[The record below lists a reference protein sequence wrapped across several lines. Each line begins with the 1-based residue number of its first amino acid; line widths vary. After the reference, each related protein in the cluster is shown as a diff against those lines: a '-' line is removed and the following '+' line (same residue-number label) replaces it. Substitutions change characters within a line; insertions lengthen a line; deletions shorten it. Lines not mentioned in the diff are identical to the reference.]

1 MMNIGKV
8 VFALSLVPAVALAQ
22 PAAPAAKKEVPP
34 PPPAGAKAPTVAPPA
49 MPAAPAEVKLTT
61 DAFKGNWKFETTM
74 TATGMPGMDK
84 PTTAKMTF
92 NCKLAAG
99 KTAVSCEAK
108 MKTPM
113 GPFDALFVVAYD
125 PYLKSAHFM
134 GITSMNEVH
143 DHICTWSGL
152 SLTCKPLKGG
162 MGPGG
167 DEITED
173 VSMTWEADKK
183 CTANDATC
191 LPTAKS
197 VSFKS
202 VSKMTKGGATMTFE
216 GKGKR

>member
-1 MMNIGKV
+1 MMKFGSV
-8 VFALSLVPAVALAQ
+8 VFALSILSTVAAAQ
-22 PAAPAAKKEVPP
+22 PAKAPAAPP
-34 PPPAGAKAPTVAPPA
+34 VKAEAPPAPPPAPP
-49 MPAAPAEVKLTT
+49 EVKATV
-61 DAFKGNWKFETTM
+61 DAFKGNWKFDTTM

-84 PTTAKMTF
+84 PATAKMTF
-92 NCKLAAG
+92 NCKLVAG
-99 KTAVSCEAK
+99 KTAVACESK

-125 PYLKSAHFM
+125 PYSKAAHFM

-143 DHICTWSGL
+143 DHVCTWSGL
-152 SLTCKPLKGG
+152 SLNCKPLKGG

-167 DEITED
+167 DEVTED
-173 VSMTWEADKK
+173 VTMTWEADKK
-183 CTANDATC
+183 CTANDASC
-191 LPTAKS
+191 LATAKS